1 MCPDESSDERRGV
14 MPSPPSSEDG
24 SFAGDEATDGQLEF
38 GVYSRIELIR
48 MFLPLQKFTAI
59 HPEYELDQD
68 DESALCSLWDAINDP
83 DIADFYIENG
93 LVPVLKMIIS
103 NNNCVNSRLT
113 ELRMV
118 PTTTPSDVEV
128 SWWHLTISKCCNRL
142 KRWNIS
148 KCYFTNVRSTNI
160 KRILIRRV

>member
-14 MPSPPSSEDG
+14 MPSPPSSEAG
-24 SFAGDEATDGQLEF
+24 SLGEQEF

-48 MFLPLQKFTAI
+48 MFLPLQKFTTI
-59 HPEYELDQD
+59 DPEYELDQE

-83 DIADFYIENG
+83 NIADFYIDNG

-103 NNNCVNSRLT
+103 NNNCVNDRLT

-118 PTTTPSDVEV
+118 PTIEM
-128 SWWHLTISKCCNRL
+128 
-142 KRWNIS
+142 
-148 KCYFTNVRSTNI
+148 
-160 KRILIRRV
+160 

>member
-14 MPSPPSSEDG
+14 MPSPPSSDAG
-24 SFAGDEATDGQLEF
+24 SFGDEADGQLEF

-48 MFLPLQKFTAI
+48 MFLPLQKFTSI
-59 HPEYELDQD
+59 DPEYELDQE
-68 DESALCSLWDAINDP
+68 DESSLCSLWDAINDP

-103 NNNCVNSRLT
+103 NNNCVNTRLT

-118 PTTTPSDVEV
+118 PTTT
-128 SWWHLTISKCCNRL
+128 HIS
-142 KRWNIS
+142 
-148 KCYFTNVRSTNI
+148 
-160 KRILIRRV
+160 